1 MSCPG
6 AAEAAGAGPT
16 IPEDCEFMPHPQRI
30 RVLYDEAAI
39 AARNAEMAA
48 EIAARSGPDLLVVA
62 VLKGSFMFVADLI
75 RAMHRTGMSPQVEFV
90 HLSSYRAATISS
102 GQVEILRDVQS
113 EVRGR
118 EVLLVDDILESG
130 RTLAFA
136 KDLLAA
142 RGAARVESCVLLEKP
157 GKRAVSI
164 QADYVGFECP
174 DYFVVGYGMD
184 VAHSFRQLPYVGVI
198 ETADQAGLPGI

>member
-1 MSCPG
+1 M
-6 AAEAAGAGPT
+6 
-16 IPEDCEFMPHPQRI
+16 PERRI

-39 AARNAEMAA
+39 ARRNEDIAQAVAA
-48 EIAARSGPDLLVVA
+48 TNPKDLLVVA
-62 VLKGSFMFVADLI
+62 VLKGSFMFAADLI
-75 RAMHRTGMSPQVEFV
+75 RAMHRAGLAPQVEFV
-90 HLSSYRAATISS
+90 HLSSYRTGTVST

-118 EVLLVDDILESG
+118 DVLLVDDILESG

-142 RGAARVESCVLLEKP
+142 RGAGSVSTAVLLEKP
-157 GKRAVSI
+157 GKRAVNI
-164 QADYVGFECP
+164 RADHVGFECP

-184 VAHSFRQLPYVGVI
+184 VAHSYRQLPFVGVI
-198 ETADQAGLPGI
+198 ETEDQAGLPGI